1 MSVTKWIVLLIA
13 LLCAV
18 WLAASWYVS
27 EQFLSLGIV
36 DYEEVEELEILDGLK
51 IPLLEKQ
58 AVSILSDGVSL
69 SASFFEHPDPKGC
82 AVVLLPGI
90 GGYRTQVLPALPMF
104 WDLGCHVIAYDPRGT
119 GDSTRVPRTFGY
131 LEKKDNAA
139 VIRWVA
145 SHAGIDPSSIGVW
158 GPSFGAAVGILTLDE
173 IEELS
178 FVIADS
184 TFHSFEQV
192 AYDTIAILSNTV
204 VAAVLTPGVLNLLEF
219 RTGME
224 VDMVKPEASIAG
236 TLTPV
241 LLIHA
246 ADDPAMNK
254 SHSQIVFDAKTTDNV
269 AIEITDWGAGHADS
283 ALIDPDAYRS
293 LIFSFL
299 SEQESTQWL
308 INN

>member
-1 MSVTKWIVLLIA
+1 MSVTKWIGVLFVLLST
-13 LLCAV
+13 V

-36 DYEEVEELEILDGLK
+36 NYEEVEESEILNGLK

-58 AVSILSDGVSL
+58 AVNILSDGVSL
-69 SASFFEHPDPKGC
+69 SASFFEHPDPKDC

-90 GGYRTQVLPALPMF
+90 GGNRTQVLPALPMF
-104 WDLGCHVIAYDPRGT
+104 WELGCHIIAYDTRGT
-119 GDSTRVPRTFGY
+119 GDSTGVPRTFGY

-145 SHAGIDPSSIGVW
+145 STARIEPSSIGVW

-173 IEELS
+173 IDELS

-192 AYDTIAILSNTV
+192 AYDTIAILSNTAI
-204 VAAVLTPGVLNLLEF
+204 AAVLTPGVLRFLEF

-224 VDMVKPEASIAG
+224 VDMVKPTASIAG

-246 ADDPAMNK
+246 ADDPAMDI
-254 SHSQIVFDAKTTDNV
+254 SHSQTVFDARTTDNV
-269 AIEITDWGAGHADS
+269 EFEITDWGAGHADS
-283 ALIDPDAYRS
+283 ALIDPDAYKS

-299 SEQESTQWL
+299 SEQKSTQHL